1 MERVSLKASLAVL
14 LPIVLLGCTE
24 PLAEPPDLT
33 ERLEPYREGPTADV
47 PLQEVV
53 DTLLEELERTGLA
66 GSLGGVQIIIG
77 EVNDAIGRPE
87 TPPDVEPRTNPR
99 EALQILEGRFFIDL
113 IADVT
118 HICEGHDPEAEAPDA
133 EVNGTLEASA
143 RITESGF
150 QGVFW
155 GEFDTCRLRDDSVDL
170 GFELNTII
178 LDGPAAVWFLDPL
191 GFDVERDY
199 LFVFDGLAIFNDV
212 LVLDGQFDFLF
223 QRENKEVEPPTR
235 GGTLVRVPTQ
245 DGGQVF
251 LFQPIDDPNA
261 LELRTLTETWLCDL
275 SAQQCSSTDGTQVF
289 W

>member
-1 MERVSLKASLAVL
+1 MKASLTVL
-14 LPIVLLGCTE
+14 FPIVLLACAA
-24 PLAEPPDLT
+24 PLAEPPDLS
-33 ERLEPYREGPTADV
+33 ERLEPYQKGPTGDV

-53 DTLLEELERTGLA
+53 DTILEELEKTGLA
-66 GSLGGVQIIIG
+66 GTLAGVRIIVG
-77 EVNDAIGRPE
+77 EVDDAIGLPE
-87 TPPDVEPRTNPR
+87 AFPPDVDPGTNPR
-99 EALQILEGRFFIDL
+99 EALQILEGRFFVDL
-113 IADVT
+113 IAELT
-118 HICEGHDPEAEAPDA
+118 HICEGHDPEAQAPDA
-133 EVNGTLEASA
+133 DVNGTLKGST

-155 GEFDTCRLRDDSVDL
+155 GEFDTCRFRDDSIDL
-170 GFELNTII
+170 GFEFNAII

-223 QRENKEVEPPTR
+223 QREV
-235 GGTLVRVPTQ
+235 GISVRVPAR

-251 LFQPIDDPNA
+251 LFQPIDNPNA
-261 LELRTLTETWLCDL
+261 LELRTLSETWKCDL
-275 SAQQCSSTDGTQVF
+275 SLQQCLSTDGTQVS